1 MPPAI
6 RRSLYRL
13 SVIALVA
20 FLPACGPPSA
30 ESEEAVGDARSA
42 AQPPSAV
49 TDTVVTDT
57 VVTDALGRSVR
68 FQHPVSRLVSLA
80 PNLTE
85 IAFAAGGGRRLV
97 AGTRSDDFPPPVDT
111 LPKISALP
119 VDFEAIAA
127 QRPGLVVATDQVNA
141 PRAADTFD
149 ALDLPVYFFSF
160 EQVGDVFDG
169 IRQMGRLLGTASAAA
184 DSAAALEA
192 SFDALQAR
200 TDDLGDGD
208 RPRVLVLIGDETLYA
223 FGGSSYVHTLVEA
236 AGGRSI
242 TADLEASAPTLSEEY
257 VLEQRPDVIVGAWGG
272 DYDPG
277 RLERLHPTWDVVPA
291 VASGRVYSLDPDFL
305 LRPGPR
311 LVDGAWAIARHL
323 HPSRFAPSAG
333 PLPSPPP
340 RP

>member
-1 MPPAI
+1 MADT
-6 RRSLYRL
+6 
-13 SVIALVA
+13 AVA
-20 FLPACGPPSA
+20 
-30 ESEEAVGDARSA
+30 
-42 AQPPSAV
+42 
-49 TDTVVTDT
+49 DT

-85 IAFAAGGGRRLV
+85 ITFAAGGGRRLV

-160 EQVGDVFDG
+160 DQVRDVFDG

-192 SFDALQAR
+192 SFDALRAR

-257 VLEQRPDVIVGAWGG
+257 VLEQRPDVIVGAWGA
-272 DYDPG
+272 DYDPD

-291 VASGRVYSLDPDFL
+291 VASGRVYSLDPDLL

-323 HPSRFAPSAG
+323 HPSRFAPSAD
-333 PLPSPPP
+333 PSPSPPL